1 MAGSAKKYTPGSNLA
16 KMSPEQRAKVE
27 AFRKNLGQRLVD
39 NLNRNVLLE
48 EAERRPLTEEEQRRL
63 DELNEKRKK
72 LEADS
77 QG

>member
-1 MAGSAKKYTPGSNLA
+1 MAESAKKYTPGSNLA
-16 KMSPEQRAKVE
+16 KMSPEQRGKVE
-27 AFRKNLGQRLVD
+27 AFRKDLGQRLVD